1 MQDMKGDENIMI
13 ASSPFVPTRIPHYYG
28 DYVRVF
34 FVTAAILAA
43 FGIPVFGQVVP
54 VGAFL
59 QVLGIVAL
67 VLLAGLTN
75 PHGVFVLW
83 LDAIVSAIGVIL
95 LESAAISLY
104 SIDQLGVFFGREIM
118 VILLLL
124 ALYFSIKT
132 LRAIAQHQL
141 GHTESLGE
149 FNEPEEEDEKGM

>member
-1 MQDMKGDENIMI
+1 MKGDENVTL
-13 ASSPFVPTRIPHYYG
+13 ASSPFSPTRIPHYYG

-34 FVTAAILAA
+34 FITAAILAA
-43 FGIPVFGQVVP
+43 FGIPVFGPVVP
-54 VGAFL
+54 VGAFI
-59 QVLGIVAL
+59 QVAGIVIL

-75 PHGVFVLW
+75 PHGIFVLW
-83 LDAIVSAIGVIL
+83 LDAIVAGLGVL
-95 LESAAISLY
+95 FLESAAISLY

-132 LRAIAQHQL
+132 LRAIARHQL

-149 FNEPEEEDEKGM
+149 FNEPEEQDK